1 MTSGPLAKPLYAL
14 VDCNNFYCSCER
26 VFNPK
31 LENRPL
37 VDLSNNDGCAV
48 ARSAE
53 AKALG
58 IKMGEP
64 WFELKHLVKRH
75 GLIGLSSNYTLY
87 SDMSARVMQVLRE
100 FTPDVEV
107 YSIDESFLR
116 IERMQLLWPSHGAMG
131 QAIRQRVR
139 QWTGIPVCVGI
150 GPTKT
155 LAKLANHIAKKNP
168 QYEGVF
174 DVTTCP
180 ENAFATLLSKI
191 AVAEVWRVGQRIAAK
206 LDGMGIRTVADLR
219 EASPKAIRM
228 HFSVVLERTVAELQG
243 ISCLALE
250 EVAPPKKQIVS
261 SKSFGQM
268 VTSLEELG
276 EALTTY
282 VSRAAEKLRVQD
294 SVCAALQVFV
304 MTNRFRP
311 DDPQYSNGV
320 VIPLPNPSNDTMRL
334 AAAALYGLKRIY
346 RPGFWYKKCG
356 VMLMDLSPATQRQQS
371 LFSQVD
377 DEAKHSQA
385 LMSVL
390 DGINARYGRDTLTIG
405 STGTNKRWVTRA
417 DNKASYY
424 TTRWKSCRKH
434 VPVSLPTLSLI

>member
-1 MTSGPLAKPLYAL
+1 MTTVPRVRPVYAL

-37 VDLSNNDGCAV
+37 VVLSNNDGCAV

-87 SDMSARVMQVLRE
+87 GDMSHRVMQVLRD

-116 IERMQLLWPSHGAMG
+116 IERMRLLCQSHGAMG
-131 QAIRQRVR
+131 QAIRRRVR

-168 QYEGVF
+168 RFDGVF
-174 DVTTCP
+174 DVTSYP
-180 ENAFATLLSKI
+180 ENDLAALLSSI
-191 AVAEVWRVGQRIAAK
+191 DVGEVWGVGQRIAGK
-206 LDGMGIRTVADLR
+206 LETLGIKSVEDLR
-219 EASPKAIRM
+219 RASPKSIRL
-228 HFSVVLERTVAELQG
+228 HFSVVLERTVVELQG

-250 EVAPPKKQIVS
+250 DVAPPKKQIVS
-261 SKSFGQM
+261 SKSFGRM
-268 VTSLEELG
+268 VVSVEELG
-276 EALTTY
+276 EALSTY
-282 VSRAAEKLRVQD
+282 VSRAAEKLRVQG
-294 SVCAALQVFV
+294 SVCGSLQVFV

-311 DDPQYSNGV
+311 EDAQYSNGV
-320 VIPLPNPSNDTMRL
+320 VIPLSNPSSDTMSL
-334 AAAALYGLKRIY
+334 AAAALFGLSRIY
-346 RPGFWYKKCG
+346 RPGYSYKKCG
-356 VMLMDLSPATQRQQS
+356 VMLLDLSPAHQRQQS

-377 DEAKHSQA
+377 DEAKHSLA

-390 DGINARYGRDTLTIG
+390 DSVNAKYGRDTLTIA
-405 STGTNKRWVTRA
+405 SAGTHKPWAARA
-417 DNKASYY
+417 ESKTPCY
-424 TTRWKSCRKH
+424 TTRWTE
-434 VPVSLPTLSLI
+434 LPKALAH

>member
-1 MTSGPLAKPLYAL
+1 
-14 VDCNNFYCSCER
+14 
-26 VFNPK
+26 
-31 LENRPL
+31 
-37 VDLSNNDGCAV
+37 
-48 ARSAE
+48 
-53 AKALG
+53 
-58 IKMGEP
+58 
-64 WFELKHLVKRH
+64 
-75 GLIGLSSNYTLY
+75 
-87 SDMSARVMQVLRE
+87 MS
-100 FTPDVEV
+100 
-107 YSIDESFLR
+107 
-116 IERMQLLWPSHGAMG
+116 
-131 QAIRQRVR
+131 
-139 QWTGIPVCVGI
+139 
-150 GPTKT
+150 
-155 LAKLANHIAKKNP
+155 
-168 QYEGVF
+168 
-174 DVTTCP
+174 
-180 ENAFATLLSKI
+180 
-191 AVAEVWRVGQRIAAK
+191 
-206 LDGMGIRTVADLR
+206 IRTVADLR

-243 ISCLALE
+243 VSCLTLE

-276 EALTTY
+276 EALSTY

-311 DDPQYSNGV
+311 EDPQYSNGI
-320 VIPLPNPSNDTMRL
+320 VIPLPNPSNDTIRL

-356 VMLMDLSPATQRQQS
+356 VMLMDLSPTTQRQQS

-390 DGINARYGRDTLTIG
+390 DSINARYGRDTLTIG

-417 DNKASYY
+417 ENKTPCY
-424 TTRWKSCRKH
+424 TTRWKE
-434 VPVSLPTLSLI
+434 LPKALAY

>member
-1 MTSGPLAKPLYAL
+1 MISALPSKPLYAL

-31 LENRPL
+31 LENVPL
-37 VDLSNNDGCAV
+37 VVLSNNDGCAV

-75 GLIGLSSNYTLY
+75 GLVGLSSNYTLY
-87 SDMSARVMQVLRE
+87 GDMSQRVMQVLRD

-116 IERMQLLWPSHGAMG
+116 IERMQLLWPSHADMG
-131 QAIRQRVR
+131 QAIRLRVR

-155 LAKLANHIAKKNP
+155 LAKLANHIAKKSP
-168 QYEGVF
+168 EFEGVV
-174 DVTTCP
+174 DVTAFP
-180 ENAFATLLSKI
+180 EKDLATLLSR
-191 AVAEVWRVGQRIAAK
+191 VDVGEVWGVGHRIAAK
-206 LDGMGIRTVADLR
+206 LEGLGIRTVEDLR
-219 EASPKAIRM
+219 RASPKMIRL

-243 ISCLALE
+243 VSCLALE
-250 EVAPPKKQIVS
+250 DVAPPKKQIVS

-268 VTSLEELG
+268 VETLAELG
-276 EALTTY
+276 EALSTY
-282 VSRAAEKLRVQD
+282 VSRAAEKLRVQG
-294 SVCAALQVFV
+294 SVCGALQVFV
-304 MTNRFRP
+304 MTNRFRAE
-311 DDPQYSNGV
+311 DPQYSNGMV
-320 VIPLPNPSNDTMRL
+320 VPLSNPTNNTLPL

-346 RPGFWYKKCG
+346 RPGFSYKKCG
-356 VMLMDLSPATQRQQS
+356 VMLMDLSPVTQRQQS

-385 LMSVL
+385 LMTVL
-390 DGINARYGRDTLTIG
+390 DNINARYGRDTLTIA
-405 STGTNKRWVTRA
+405 SAGTQRGWVALAENKTPC
-417 DNKASYY
+417 Y
-424 TTRWKSCRKH
+424 TTRWGE
-434 VPVSLPTLSLI
+434 LPKVVAC